1 MLILYA
7 MLYANIWIRKYEY
20 PQFKASFF
28 SHAQLNKGWKYCRKC
43 LKYLII
49 LKKTITKFKRLLWDL
64 PAVFLQWVPAEPGS
78 HRTVSADDLS
88 GYNKITQCL
97 GVILVLRKH
106 GLRASSPYTWILI
119 TRRAWQNKPL
129 RSHLQAAVWGHSNE
143 PDPLRLHQAGSATS
157 KSIHPGMNSEGGYNA
172 AIFILMNPLVSKREG
187 GGGGEL
193 CL

>member
-1 MLILYA
+1 MAGNMNTLNSKL
-7 MLYANIWIRKYEY
+7 R
-20 PQFKASFF
+20 FF
-28 SHAQLNKGWKYCRKC
+28 SHSQLNKGWKYCRKC

-49 LKKTITKFKRLLWDL
+49 LKKTIAKFKRFLWNL
-64 PAVFLQWVPAEPGS
+64 PAVFLQCVPAEPGS

-106 GLRASSPYTWILI
+106 SLRASSPYTWILI
-119 TRRAWQNKPL
+119 TRSAWQNKPL
-129 RSHLQAAVWGHSNE
+129 CSHLQAAVWGHSNE

-157 KSIHPGMNSEGGYNA
+157 KTYTQGWTRREDITLLFLFWWIVWSVKERVEGG
-172 AIFILMNPLVSKREG
+172 K
-187 GGGGEL
+187 L